1 MSREMVPEAAMSHAM
16 MPEANHDEHC
26 EQLFARDFKIWLS
39 DVIGPHAREVAQ
51 AEARTVGSEQGEN
64 MPALRRALMDNEMFR
79 SWIGHRRLSQ
89 EMMWDAV
96 GRSIDRQLDD
106 LQAKARIDEP
116 RGSVRLDPDFQPPRY
131 ISALD
136 VHLMPGG
143 YQHDRGQGDVR
154 QGALIDRGGAVY
166 MLGRNGGLR
175 NDLRGHTS
183 VQHLFELYPDLEP
196 ERILDLGCA
205 VGASTVAVA
214 SYFPQAEVFGLDVGG
229 AMLRYAHA
237 RAEHLGER
245 IHFVQG
251 DAERTDFADG
261 SFDLVYSCVLLHETS
276 NVACHRIFA
285 ECHRL
290 LRPGGVMIHNE
301 VPGRTDELGAWGQ
314 VQGDFEALYNN
325 EPFWRG
331 MQNMDFD
338 AVAREAGFS
347 EVAIGYQA
355 SASPALRGGLG
366 FSDTSSGPFRSW
378 YMISARKDG

>member
-1 MSREMVPEAAMSHAM
+1 MSPDTLSHPM
-16 MPEANHDEHC
+16 MPEASHDEHC
-26 EQLFARDFKIWLS
+26 EQLFIRDFKVWLNEALE
-39 DVIGPHAREVAQ
+39 PHARTTAEGVA
-51 AEARTVGSEQGEN
+51 ARRGDGAGDD
-64 MPALRRALMDNEMFR
+64 MGGLRRELMEDDFFR
-79 SWIGHRRLSQ
+79 AWISYRRTSQ
-89 EMMWDAV
+89 ELMWDAV
-96 GRSIDRQLDD
+96 GRSIDRQMDD
-106 LQAKARIDEP
+106 LQTKARFDAP
-116 RGSVRLDPDFQPPRY
+116 RGTVTLSPDFEPPRY

-136 VHLMPGG
+136 IHMMPGG
-143 YQHDRGQGDVR
+143 YHHDQGQGDVR

-175 NDLRGHTS
+175 NDVRGHTT
-183 VQHLFELYPDLEP
+183 VQHLFELYPDLDP
-196 ERILDLGCA
+196 ERILDMGCA

-214 SYFPQAEVFGLDVGG
+214 SYFPDAQVYGVDVGG

-245 IHFVQG
+245 VHFVQ
-251 DAERTDFADG
+251 DNAEHTRFEDG

-276 NVACHRIFA
+276 NAAARAIFA

-301 VPGRTDELGAWGQ
+301 VPGRIDELGVWGK

-331 MQNMDFD
+331 MQSMDF
-338 AVAREAGFS
+338 AQVAREAGFS
-347 EVAIGYQA
+347 RTTIGYQLA
-355 SASPALRGGLG
+355 TARAERGATG
-366 FSDTSSGPFRSW
+366 FSDQSSGPFRSW